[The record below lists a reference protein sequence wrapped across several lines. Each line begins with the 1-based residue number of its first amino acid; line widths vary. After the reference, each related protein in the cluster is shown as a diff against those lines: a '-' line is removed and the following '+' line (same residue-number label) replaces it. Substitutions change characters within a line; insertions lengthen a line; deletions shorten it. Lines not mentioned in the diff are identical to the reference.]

1 MRVPEEM
8 LPVVYQSHVVAA
20 VRRSSEVDPCRL
32 YESALRELMENP
44 EVADGI
50 SELRSK
56 VQRAISGKLK
66 GEEIEH
72 VIEGSALIA
81 LSCGSGIYNESM
93 LRFNSRFM
101 NGKGLG
107 ALATALAYDL
117 MGLDAATFDTDKGHI
132 VKQAAHGPRLNRKQK
147 RLGPKVQKH
156 IKQLESA
163 VGPALEEA
171 ADRYIVYR
179 FLDCGCLPAYKR
191 RMELAGNSRGKTYLG
206 EWFAKFDDALGFP
219 GPPELAC

>member
-1 MRVPEEM
+1 MAIKYANRRAGSNFGEDPISILATSSGCRRIDRGGANYEGPIQRAAWLECSRLPKSPKPFPDNSRNLQRYSLMRVPEEM

-72 VIEGSALIA
+72 VIEGSV
-81 LSCGSGIYNESM
+81 
-93 LRFNSRFM
+93 NSD
-101 NGKGLG
+101 N
-107 ALATALAYDL
+107 
-117 MGLDAATFDTDKGHI
+117 H
-132 VKQAAHGPRLNRKQK
+132 
-147 RLGPKVQKH
+147 
-156 IKQLESA
+156 S
-163 VGPALEEA
+163 
-171 ADRYIVYR
+171 DRTTTI
-179 FLDCGCLPAYKR
+179 
-191 RMELAGNSRGKTYLG
+191 LAG
-206 EWFAKFDDALGFP
+206 P
-219 GPPELAC
+219 